1 MPLSVV
7 VNVNGKTAVFSLS
20 APDNATTWSHAARW
34 SPDAER
40 DRGPLRPSAT
50 ATSEPSTGRESGRF
64 SVGDQRGRERLF
76 KAWCVIGALTRR
88 RRGESSPAQSV
99 NLVVLPPEGDKSPH
113 VWQELWSFGAV
124 AAAADLSTFSRHR
137 LLLRPALRAKLTPP
151 CGFGSATRIFFLRS
165 AITYRS
171 RG

>member
-1 MPLSVV
+1 VV
-7 VNVNGKTAVFSLS
+7 AARNDYFSLWHVKGS
-20 APDNATTWSHAARW
+20 VTTQLVEAN
-34 SPDAER
+34 
-40 DRGPLRPSAT
+40 
-50 ATSEPSTGRESGRF
+50 SE
-64 SVGDQRGRERLF
+64 L
-76 KAWCVIGALTRR
+76 
-88 RRGESSPAQSV
+88 
-99 NLVVLPPEGDKSPH
+99 LVAFPPEGDKSPH